1 MGWGWQTGKTE
12 QVQLGV
18 VEAAEDRAFCRR
30 CCPLILSFFLLGAGS
45 WCSLHSMK
53 SKMTSAQHS

>member
-30 CCPLILSFFLLGAGS
+30 CCP
-45 WCSLHSMK
+45 
-53 SKMTSAQHS
+53 